1 MIRNRWLQKRK
12 PFWDRLEDIIKRAGR
27 RGLMALSAHELQD
40 MGLLYRQVASDLS
53 TVREDPLSQRL
64 AGYLNQLL
72 GRAHNLIYMG
82 RAPRPRGIT
91 RFYRSIFPQVFRE
104 TFNYTLAA
112 FGLFLLGTLVGFLAT
127 LGDPAF
133 QRFFLGEDMARSIDR
148 RVMWTQSIVTIKP
161 LASSGIMTNNLSV
174 SFSVFATGI
183 LGGVGTVCLLLTN
196 GLLFGVI
203 SAACWQAGM
212 AKDLLLFVAPHGV
225 IEIPSILIA
234 GAAGLLLAR
243 GLLFPGSMT
252 RRDATVFWRESH
264 PAGCGHHSAPRGGR
278 HHRGLCFAISAE
290 GDDQVCSRR
299 ALSPAA
305 LPLPL
310 RCRTPP
316 EQLTYP
322 PSGSTLSEQSSFFN
336 HQVLVDDAGGDLL
349 RFQVENQ
356 RAPFA

>member
-212 AKDLLLFVAPHGV
+212 AKDLLSFVAPHGV

-252 RRDATVFWRESH
+252 RRDATVFYGGKAIRLV
-264 PAGCGHHSAPRGGR
+264 AGIIPLLVVAGIIEGFVSPSRLRATTKFAAGALSALLLCLYLCAAGR
-278 HHRGLCFAISAE
+278 H
-290 GDDQVCSRR
+290 
-299 ALSPAA
+299 
-305 LPLPL
+305 
-310 RCRTPP
+310 
-316 EQLTYP
+316 
-322 PSGSTLSEQSSFFN
+322 PSN
-336 HQVLVDDAGGDLL
+336 
-349 RFQVENQ
+349 
-356 RAPFA
+356 